1 MRLNKNWV
9 WLLFLSYYVFCA
21 KVYGVNK
28 KPANQLDLIKYIAC
42 NIVYYLIVGQ
52 IIFTF
57 ISVRRFI
64 VKHSVSH
71 SSYEGRYLRL
81 RLVPSE

>member
-28 KPANQLDLIKYIAC
+28 KPANQLALIKYIAC
-42 NIVYYLIVGQ
+42 NIVYYLTLGQ

>member
-28 KPANQLDLIKYIAC
+28 KPANQLALIKYIAG
-42 NIVYYLIVGQ
+42 NIVYYLTLGQ

>member
-1 MRLNKNWV
+1 MRLNKNRV

-28 KPANQLDLIKYIAC
+28 KPANQLALIKYIAC
-42 NIVYYLIVGQ
+42 NIVYYLTLGQ

-57 ISVRRFI
+57 IFVRRFI

-81 RLVPSE
+81 RLIPSE

>member
-28 KPANQLDLIKYIAC
+28 KPANQLALIKYIAC
-42 NIVYYLIVGQ
+42 NIVYYLTSGQ